1 MASSGNQHCAYRSL
15 VSRRHVYWSRA
26 SASRLYFVLIG
37 CSETRTVSVR
47 LVPDTCT
54 SMRPFTLEWGSF
66 SSVQFMRLNASLGL
80 RFTVSVRYGGMCPR
94 WWFFGGEGAAVRG
107 QKVLYLPVTLRR
119 RLSLSCTVFGD
130 LETRSI
136 NLYDIETGVLY
147 NRNI

>member
-1 MASSGNQHCAYRSL
+1 VLGTGGCARDGDFL
-15 VSRRHVYWSRA
+15 
-26 SASRLYFVLIG
+26 
-37 CSETRTVSVR
+37 
-47 LVPDTCT
+47 
-54 SMRPFTLEWGSF
+54 
-66 SSVQFMRLNASLGL
+66 
-80 RFTVSVRYGGMCPR
+80 
-94 WWFFGGEGAAVRG
+94 GGEGAAVRG